1 MHKIVD
7 YLWDVN
13 MIFKLVEDEKN
24 HIFSVQ
30 ELNMAAKQI
39 LENGLPLLW
48 VRGEI
53 SNFVCA
59 TSGHWYFSLKD
70 KQAQVRCVMFR
81 HKSQYLDWLPKNG
94 MQVEALALVT
104 LYEARGEFQLTLEQ
118 IRPAGWGALYDAFE
132 RLKRKLEAEGLFD
145 AARKRPLPFF
155 PIQIGIIT
163 SPQAAALRDVLIT
176 LAKRMPSI
184 SVVLYPTPV
193 QGEGAAQ
200 KIAQTIRLANE
211 RAECDVLMLCRG
223 GGSIEDLWAF
233 NEEIVVRAIVASRIL
248 VVSGIGHE
256 TDFTIAD
263 FVVDQRAAT
272 PTAAAQLVVPERHEL
287 LQRVYHLAQR
297 LAHGTQRQFERVMQ
311 QLDYLQRRLVHP
323 AQRVQQQTQHLDHL
337 QRRLQTVLAYM
348 LQRQQ
353 WRWQSLQRRL
363 RAVCPNIEALSVQQ
377 TVLAR
382 HLLEVM
388 QRILERYDARLGSL
402 QQHLDH
408 LDPQQVLARGYSMVR
423 DARGAIILD
432 SAILPVGVC
441 LDITFAH
448 GWARVELKEKGGYFP
463 V

>member
-1 MHKIVD
+1 
-7 YLWDVN
+7 

-59 TSGHWYFSLKD
+59 ASRHWYFSLKD
-70 KQAQVRCVMFR
+70 EQAQVRCVMFR
-81 HKSQYLDWLPKNG
+81 HKNQYLDWLPKNG
-94 MQVEALALVT
+94 MQVEVLALAT

-118 IRPAGWGALYDAFE
+118 MRPAGLGAFHDAFE

-145 AARKRPLPFF
+145 ATRKRPLPFF
-155 PIQIGIIT
+155 PAQIGIIT
-163 SPQAAALRDVLIT
+163 SPQAAALRDGLIT

-184 SVVLYPTPV
+184 PVVLYPTPV

-200 KIAQTIRLANE
+200 MIARAIRLANE
-211 RAECDVLMLCRG
+211 RAECDVLMVCRG

-233 NEEIVVRAIVASRIL
+233 NDEIVVRAIFASRIQM
-248 VVSGIGHE
+248 VSGIGHE

-272 PTAAAQLVVPERHEL
+272 PTAAAQLVVPERQDL
-287 LQRVYHLAQR
+287 LQRVHHLAQR
-297 LAHGTQRQFERVMQ
+297 LARGRQRQSERVMQ

-323 AQRVQQQTQHLDHL
+323 EQRVQQQAQHLDHL
-337 QRRLQTVLAYM
+337 QRRLQTELAYM

-353 WRWQSLQRRL
+353 WSWKSLQRRL
-363 RAVCPNIEALSVQQ
+363 IAVCPNIAQLGERQ
-377 TVLAR
+377 TILAR
-382 HLLEVM
+382 HMLEVM
-388 QRILERYDARLGSL
+388 RRTLERYDVCLNSL

-423 DARGAIILD
+423 NECGEIILD
-432 SAILPVGVC
+432 SADLTVGES
-441 LDITFAH
+441 LDITFAR
-448 GWARVELKEKGGYFP
+448 GWARVELKEK
-463 V
+463 